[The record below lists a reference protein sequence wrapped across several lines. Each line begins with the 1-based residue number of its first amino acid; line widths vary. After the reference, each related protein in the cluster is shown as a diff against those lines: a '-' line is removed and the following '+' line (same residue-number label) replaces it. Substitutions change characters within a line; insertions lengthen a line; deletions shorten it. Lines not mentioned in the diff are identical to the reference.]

1 MVMLVF
7 WGVHQLPIPFTG
19 LYKARLGSTITLQQL
34 TIGGACDFDRTKK
47 VLNLRSSTGILSG
60 WPYKVGPYQL

>member
-7 WGVHQLPIPFTG
+7 GGVHQLPIPCTG

-34 TIGGACDFDRTKK
+34 LTIGGACDFDRTKRCLICDPK
-47 VLNLRSSTGILSG
+47 NVTLKQLSVLVS
-60 WPYKVGPYQL
+60 